1 MNCYIHLD
9 KPAVATCHECGMGL
23 CRDCVDNSAYTIDNH
38 PLCHDC
44 NLKQA
49 SADLADAKSKK
60 IWSLVKFIL
69 VHHFVV
75 GHIDIFFYRRYYECL
90 DICWYCWYSGCF
102 QINS

>member
-60 IWSLVKFIL
+60 IWSLVKFI
-69 VHHFVV
+69 F
-75 GHIDIFFYRRYYECL
+75 GSSFCCWAYRYILLPEIL
-90 DICWYCWYSGCF
+90 
-102 QINS
+102 